1 MKVVS
6 VSVEPEVTV
15 LPKTCRMVGVG
26 HPARSSARRGPP
38 CRRMPTAPLPPTRPS
53 WSCGSKVTLTLGE
66 VADAIRERLI
76 ALAVGTGLQVLQAM
90 LAEDVARLVGP
101 RATIPTALPCGR
113 PNQPAIA
120 RALFI
125 KEKTA
130 SVTSPAS

>member
-1 MKVVS
+1 V
-6 VSVEPEVTV
+6 
-15 LPKTCRMVGVG
+15 PKDTHRAATAD
-26 HPARSSARRGPP
+26 PAQ
-38 CRRMPTAPLPPTRPS
+38 LEL
-53 WSCGSKVTLTLGE
+53 WEQVTLTLGE
-66 VADAIRERLI
+66 VADATRERLL

-90 LAEDVARLVGP
+90 LAEDVARLVGS

-113 PNQPAIA
+113 PNQPAIT